1 MASDCSDV
9 SPARLV
15 ERAEA
20 PAGPMPFELRGRT
33 GAGARKRDG
42 AGAYVNI

>member
-15 ERAEA
+15 ERAAA
-20 PAGPMPFELRGRT
+20 PAGPMSFELRERT
-33 GAGARKRDG
+33 GVGARKR
-42 AGAYVNI
+42 AGPGVV

>member
-1 MASDCSDV
+1 MASVCIDV

-20 PAGPMPFELRGRT
+20 PVGPMLFELQES
-33 GAGARKRDG
+33 DMHL
-42 AGAYVNI
+42 